1 MSARQ
6 MAQRCPGALA
16 FGVARLS
23 GWQFMINQIGAAAL
37 RPNPDAEVY
46 GVLWRCHARHMADL
60 DRYEA
65 VAQRVYFRDPR
76 RVRLL
81 PLNVPITSTVY
92 TATDQVAGVAPI
104 PGYVENAILPGAH
117 EFSLPQAYIEELET
131 WLPGG
136 AAYPDPSVRRKSTF
150 RYGKK
155 RARKFTGWG
164 GQR

>member
-65 VAQRVYFRDPR
+65 VAQQVYFRDPH
-76 RVRLL
+76 RVQLL
-81 PLNVPITSTVY
+81 PLECADKKHGLYRNRPS
-92 TATDQVAGVAPI
+92 GRRR
-104 PGYVENAILPGAH
+104 AH
-117 EFSLPQAYIEELET
+117 
-131 WLPGG
+131 
-136 AAYPDPSVRRKSTF
+136 
-150 RYGKK
+150 
-155 RARKFTGWG
+155 TGLC
-164 GQR
+164 

>member
-6 MAQRCPGALA
+6 MADRCPGAIA
-16 FGVARLS
+16 MGVAKLS
-23 GWQFMINQIGAAAL
+23 GWQFVINQIGAAAL
-37 RPNPDAEVY
+37 RPNPEADVY
-46 GVLWRCHARHMADL
+46 GVLWRCHARHMAEL

-65 VAQRVYFRDPR
+65 VAQNVYFRDPH
-76 RVRLL
+76 RVHLR
-81 PLNVPITSTVY
+81 PLGYPVSSIVY
-92 TATDQVAGVAPI
+92 TATDQVSGAAPI
-104 PGYVENAILPGAH
+104 PGYVENAILPGAY
-117 EFSLPQAYIEELET
+117 EFELPQSYIAELET

-136 AAYPDPSVRRKSTF
+136 TAYPDPTARQRGTF